1 MISLLTGFGVALGLI
16 VSIGAQNAWVM
27 SKSLR
32 GEHPAAIA
40 VVCFSIDAALITLG
54 VYGLGALQSFL
65 PLLVPVLTWLGVLL
79 LCWLAAQAY
88 WRAWQG
94 SGGLQTAVA
103 GSDVSAWRVA
113 GQAMVIS
120 LVNPHVYLDT
130 VVLVGSVGVQQAQPG
145 LFVLGASLA
154 SVIWFSSL
162 TGLSHRLGH
171 LLSSPARWRWFDGL
185 MGTIMVVVAVSLV
198 V

>member
-32 GEHPAAIA
+32 GEHPAVIA
-40 VVCFSIDAALITLG
+40 VVCFTIDAALITLG
-54 VYGLGALQSFL
+54 VYGLGTLQSFL

-94 SGGLQTAVA
+94 SGGLQTTVA